1 MSVDLGKLGYKVF
14 INDKE
19 YRESLRKMLGETQNS
34 SNEIKGIFSK
44 LATSAILGTVFYKS
58 IGQARAFSK
67 ELANIKS
74 IAWDLD
80 MGKVRQEILDLDAAL
95 GNSAELANAM
105 YFAYS
110 AGVRGTEKEL
120 AKFTALTAELAQ
132 TVGSGITPMMDALT
146 TMLNAYN
153 LKVGY
158 AGNLTDWFYQIVKSG
173 KTTGSELAQSLGQIA
188 ATAASAGI
196 SLDELGAALATLTTT
211 MPTNIAVTS
220 LAAAIRAI
228 VNPTEDAKNSAR
240 ALGIDLS
247 QTAIQAKGFS
257 GVMQEI
263 FDKTQGRADLIGK
276 IFPAESSRAILSLA
290 GTQLETF
297 KNTLTDFEGKAGNA
311 KKGFEAIL
319 ESDDK
324 KWEAMLTVA
333 RKLGVAIGDII
344 FNILTL
350 GGILN
355 PVYSAIN
362 DMGAGTIK
370 LIAQIGAFAGVMVVL
385 SKTAGAMKTL
395 KDAFTGLSIK
405 GGFKTAGML
414 TAETEQ
420 NKQTSAALQA
430 EKEGAIRI
438 AVEKR
443 VALAK
448 ANAAMEDAIRNQ
460 QSIISARAVEEARI
474 IAEQNARVQAVQTA
488 QAAVVAE
495 KTKELAVARS
505 VATQIALEKQR
516 HMFELQNRASILP
529 HLIAQKEQEI
539 ALAVQSGTLSKAQ
552 TSSLAALK
560 REYANI
566 SHNIQKATKES
577 VKSANAAKL
586 ARKAEIDG
594 IAQANVNAQKKIA
607 QAQTSASNAI
617 AAAQKTTQTATANA
631 AQSVQR
637 ATADAQKA
645 ANTYH
650 TARNAA
656 TQAAAAQQTHNAAVA
671 AGTVQVGFL
680 KGAVKGLWGIIAANP
695 IGAILTGA
703 TLAYSAIMYILNRA
717 EEKAKE
723 KLEAANKLMEEAEGR
738 KQKTEE
744 NVKRDTPKLA
754 RLEELSKKENL
765 SATEMK
771 EVENELNKLSIE
783 WGDLGIELDK
793 NNSRLIAQANAFDLL
808 REKMKKARL
817 EANIRE
823 QKAVEGK
830 KSVLEEQERENLK
843 SQGFEYMTEYA
854 ITQTQIKDLKKED
867 QEKARKEYFKN
878 LSDEDKK
885 FREDMNKVL
894 AEKGLSLDNI
904 NMGNPEYQ
912 KALSL
917 VAKQRLTANN
927 KEYKTLSKRALTLS
941 AERKEIRSGRDP
953 EKEQLEKER
962 VANAQKETARL
973 EGQWKE
979 NDLSENDKK
988 ERMIQKEYDLYMK
1001 NLNILK
1007 ESKNISDEEYEKR
1020 AAQAHFR
1027 KETQI
1032 DANKLSR
1039 NKEIAILAAQEKAWA
1054 DGRVTAEEQILIR
1067 KKEILYLEKELARL
1081 QKLSGKAKGPEE
1093 KRNLA
1098 LSISRTK
1105 TLIAQ
1110 KKGENKTALD
1120 DYKYE
1125 RTEKDRQLKMETA
1138 RSMYARDGQLSEQ
1151 DQIALKKLELAQQT
1165 ERIKELET
1173 RRNKAV
1179 TEEMKKQFAL
1189 QKAQA
1194 DSKKSLLAEEIRQA
1208 EQKRKLETSERKRNS
1223 ELLSLQIAQ
1232 KKDGIVTDQ
1241 EKKDLLALQIS
1252 QQRERIAEFQTQENS
1267 LLKQKGKED
1276 LLARIKEQKLQAENA
1291 LSDLVMEQSN
1301 KRSGTKNAQGSFS
1314 ASVLSMMS
1322 SSPIEL
1328 KQLQKMTEVREDLRK
1343 LERRSRKQ
1351 NSSTSTYTS

>member
-1 MSVDLGKLGYKVF
+1 
-14 INDKE
+14 
-19 YRESLRKMLGETQNS
+19 
-34 SNEIKGIFSK
+34 
-44 LATSAILGTVFYKS
+44 
-58 IGQARAFSK
+58 
-67 ELANIKS
+67 
-74 IAWDLD
+74 
-80 MGKVRQEILDLDAAL
+80 MGKVRKEILDLNATL

-153 LKVGY
+153 LKVGD
-158 AGNLTDWFYQIVKSG
+158 AANLTDWFYQIVKSG

-257 GVMQEI
+257 GVMQDI

-290 GTQLETF
+290 GTQIGTF
-297 KNTLTDFEGKAGNA
+297 NNTLTEFESKAGNA

-324 KWEAMLTVA
+324 KWEAMLIVVQ
-333 RKLGVAIGDII
+333 KLGTAVGDLI

-370 LIAQIGAFAGVMVVL
+370 LIAQIGAFAGVMVAL
-385 SKTAGAMKTL
+385 AKAAAGL
-395 KDAFTGLSIK
+395 KILKEAFTGLSIK

-460 QSIISARAVEEARI
+460 QSIIATRAVEEARI

-560 REYANI
+560 KEYANI

-577 VKSANAAKL
+577 VKAANAAKS

-607 QAQTSASNAI
+607 QAQTSASNSI
-617 AAAQKTTQTATANA
+617 AAAQKATQTATANA

-637 ATADAQKA
+637 TTADAQKA

-656 TQAAAAQQTHNAAVA
+656 NQAAAAQQTHNAAVA

-695 IGAILTGA
+695 IGAILIGA

-723 KLEAANKLMEEAEGR
+723 KLEAANKLMEEAE
-738 KQKTEE
+738 KKKTET
-744 NVKRDTPKLA
+744 NNQVRKDTPKVS
-754 RLEELSKKENL
+754 RLEELYKKGNL
-765 SATEMK
+765 SDKEMQ
-771 EVENELNKLSIE
+771 EAESILNQLSID
-783 WGDLGIELDK
+783 WKNLGITLDK
-793 NNSRLIAQANAFDLL
+793 SNGKIIAQADAFKNL
-808 REKMKKARL
+808 REQMKKARL
-817 EANIRE
+817 EANIQE
-823 QKAVEGK
+823 QKAVVGK
-830 KSVLEEQERENLK
+830 MQQMEHN
-843 SQGFEYMTEYA
+843 
-854 ITQTQIKDLKKED
+854 TQTGLSDKIKESYKENFIADPDTAKATKRNPEFLKFENSLI
-867 QEKARKEYFKN
+867 QSMEKQGLRTPN
-878 LSDEDKK
+878 MSDEDFKSLINLHVRTNTPQ
-885 FREDMNKVL
+885 FRNAVNSM
-894 AEKGLSLDNI
+894 AQ
-904 NMGNPEYQ
+904 Q
-912 KALSL
+912 KLFS
-917 VAKQRLTANN
+917 N
-927 KEYKTLSKRALTLS
+927 KEYMDLSKRSQHLA
-941 AERKEIRSGRDP
+941 AERRDIKSGRDP
-953 EKEQLEKER
+953 EKEQKEKDRIEQ
-962 VANAQKETARL
+962 AKNEKSRL
-973 EGQWKE
+973 ETKWKE
-979 NDLSENDKK
+979 SQITDSDKK
-988 ERMIQKEYDLYMK
+988 EQEIQKEYDLYMEK
-1001 NLNILK
+1001 LNILK
-1007 ESKNISDEEYEKR
+1007 ESKNITEEEYKKR
-1020 AAQAHFR
+1020 SEEATQHKD
-1027 KETQI
+1027 KEI
-1032 DANKLSR
+1032 DKNKLAR
-1039 NKEIAILAAQEKAWA
+1039 EKEIAILAEQEKVWA
-1054 DGRVTAEEQILIR
+1054 DGRLTTEEQISIR
-1067 KKEILYLEKELARL
+1067 KKELLYLEKELGRL
-1081 QKLSGKAKGPEE
+1081 QNLQNRTASAEE
-1093 KRNLA
+1093 KRKLA
-1098 LSISRTK
+1098 LAISQTRGQ
-1105 TLIAQ
+1105 IAQ
-1110 KKGENKTALD
+1110 KKAETKTALEE
-1120 DYKYE
+1120 YQYE
-1125 RTEKDRQLKMETA
+1125 RSEKDRILKLETA

-1194 DSKKSLLAEEIRQA
+1194 DSKKSLLAEEIRQS